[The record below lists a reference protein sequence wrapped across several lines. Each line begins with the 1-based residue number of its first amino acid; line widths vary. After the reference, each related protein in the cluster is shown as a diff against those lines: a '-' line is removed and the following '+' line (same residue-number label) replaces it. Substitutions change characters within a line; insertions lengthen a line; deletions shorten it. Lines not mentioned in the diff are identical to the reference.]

1 MRSTSKTTIIE
12 HLSFL
17 ADKTAFTLERTKE
30 ISCANDFLCTPGG
43 MDLFDA
49 TIMRLQVVGEIL
61 KQIDVA
67 TSGNLL
73 KHYPEIPWR
82 SVFGLRN
89 IISHEYASVDPAEI
103 INILRNHLPPLLV
116 VLYRILDNLKA
127 DKHDIL
133 FE

>member
-12 HLSFL
+12 QLSFL
-17 ADKTAFTLERTKE
+17 VDKVAFTLERTE
-30 ISCANDFLCTPGG
+30 EVSCVNDFLCTPEG

-49 TIMRLQVVGEIL
+49 TIMRLQVLGEIM
-61 KQIDVA
+61 KQIDAA

-89 IISHEYASVDPAEI
+89 IISHEYASVDPMEI
-103 INILRNHLPPLLV
+103 VNILKGHLPPLLA
-116 VLYRILDNLKA
+116 VLYRILDDLKA
-127 DKHDIL
+127 GKYDTL
-133 FE
+133 F

>member
-1 MRSTSKTTIIE
+1 MRSTSKIAIIE
-12 HLSFL
+12 HLSLL
-17 ADKTAFTLERTKE
+17 ADKAAFTLERTRE
-30 ISCANDFLCTPGG
+30 VCCANDFLCTPEG

-49 TIMRLQVVGEIL
+49 TIMRLQVVGEVL

-89 IISHEYASVDPAEI
+89 IISHEYASVDPSEI
-103 INILRNHLPPLLV
+103 INILKSHLPPLLV
-116 VLYRILDNLKA
+116 VLYRILDDLNA
-127 DKHDIL
+127 GKHDAL
-133 FE
+133 F